1 MSMQS
6 IFTCGFLIA
15 MQFAMAPAYG
25 QELPR
30 PHQLVRDS
38 ADQVLELSRSIDG
51 IDDINDAD
59 VQNLLELLDPIV
71 GFRQIARAVIGD
83 HSDEL
88 NAEQIQRFTS
98 TFRNAMT
105 RFYLESLVTF
115 DLQSVAVIP
124 PENTDETDDQARV
137 RVEAEDGAGKHYDLD
152 YLLRVDTN
160 NDWQV
165 LNMVIDGVNLGA
177 SYRSQFD
184 SAMDTYND
192 ADKVIANWRNDGEG

>member
-1 MSMQS
+1 
-6 IFTCGFLIA
+6 
-15 MQFAMAPAYG
+15 
-25 QELPR
+25 
-30 PHQLVRDS
+30 
-38 ADQVLELSRSIDG
+38 
-51 IDDINDAD
+51 
-59 VQNLLELLDPIV
+59 
-71 GFRQIARAVIGD
+71 
-83 HSDEL
+83 
-88 NAEQIQRFTS
+88 
-98 TFRNAMT
+98 MT